1 MFLQTWADAFGG
13 AEDLKE
19 VGRAVQ
25 ELKDKGVEFPM
36 TDLDTFAPIYTPAMV
51 SGAFASLV
59 VIRSA
64 KLTIS
69 TPANI

>member
-1 MFLQTWADAFGG
+1 MIGCLVIRMIWMLVICLIWIFIQTWADAFGR
-13 AEDLKE
+13 ADELKE

-51 SGAFASLV
+51 
-59 VIRSA
+59 
-64 KLTIS
+64 
-69 TPANI
+69 